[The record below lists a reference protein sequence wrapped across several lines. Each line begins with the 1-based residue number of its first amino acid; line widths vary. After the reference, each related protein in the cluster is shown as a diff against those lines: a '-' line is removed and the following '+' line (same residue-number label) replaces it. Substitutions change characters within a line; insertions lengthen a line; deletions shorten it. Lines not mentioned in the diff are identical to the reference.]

1 MMPSDLHV
9 VLGAGGGIGGAAVRE
24 LAARGHRVRAVTRS
38 GGGDTPAGVEP
49 HRADLTDP
57 AAVERAAAD
66 AAVVYHCAQPP
77 YGRWPELF
85 PPLTRAVLDGTAAAG
100 AKLVYADNLYAYG
113 PVDRPMTEDLPYAAT
128 FPKGRTRAEMAR
140 MLLDAHAAG
149 RLRVAI
155 SRASDYYGP
164 GGVNSTAGAPLFGN
178 AVKGS
183 TARWVGRL
191 DVPHTLSYLPDI
203 ARGLAVLG
211 ERDEADGQAWH
222 LPAAETLTM
231 GQFLE
236 LVFEVLGRP
245 PKFAAVGP
253 GMQRLLGLVNPAV
266 RELRETAYQRERPFV
281 MDASRFEKTFGSL
294 PATPHRQAVA
304 ETLDWFRRH
313 RSVN

>member
-1 MMPSDLHV
+1 MSSASDLHV
-9 VLGAGGGIGGAAVRE
+9 VLGASGGIGAAVVRE
-24 LAARGHRVRAVTRS
+24 LAARGHQVRAVTRG
-38 GGGDTPAGVEP
+38 GGGDLPAGVEP
-49 HRADLTDP
+49 HRADVTDP
-57 AAVERAAAD
+57 TSVERAAAG
-66 AAVVYHCAQPP
+66 AAVVYHCAQPD

-100 AKLVYADNLYAYG
+100 AKLAFADNLYMYG

-128 FPKGRTRAEMAR
+128 NPKGRTRAEMAR
-140 MLLDAHAAG
+140 MLLDAHADG
-149 RLRVAI
+149 RLRVTM

-164 GGVNSTAGAPLFGN
+164 GGVTSTVGATVFAN

-183 TARWVGRL
+183 TARWLGRL

-222 LPAAETLTM
+222 LPAAEALTIR
-231 GQFLE
+231 QFLE
-236 LVFEVLGRP
+236 LVFEVLRRP

-281 MDASRFEKTFGSL
+281 VDAGRFEKTFGPL

-304 ETLDWFRRH
+304 ETLDWFRRQAAG
-313 RSVN
+313 